1 MTSKISKQSKINNQ
15 EFRKSYVSKSISMA
29 IMATMISIPV
39 YSKEKPVEEETEVIM
54 VTATKKNQ
62 TIQEVP
68 LAVTALTGDFMKD
81 VHLVDVMDIVAY
93 SPGVNGSSQNSFLD
107 SINVRGIRTEDYGS
121 GGDPSLGFFKN
132 DQYEGRSGSA
142 ISTLFDMDRAEIING
157 PQGFLFGRNAIGG
170 AISVHSRE
178 AEIDVSERSLD
189 VDLGSYS
196 LVKLNGAINIPINDN
211 FAMRIAG
218 VYHNEESHIQNIN
231 PNDPVQDTDVKA
243 IRWST
248 TYVKDA
254 LKITTM
260 VEYEDRVYPAGLYR
274 FIEEGELW
282 EGYDEIWEGNRG
294 GERDIDTNSHWGLRD
309 EAQVLNLQI
318 KLKQEFDFADLT
330 INAGYKD
337 HDYLYAEQWL
347 PSPLDN
353 GSWKVDQKGDYS
365 QAELRLNSN
374 GDGPLSWY
382 VGASFYKENLEV
394 GTYNQMS
401 DQWMCD
407 YYNAYYGFERTNTN
421 TCQSFY
427 DNHSDYNGSYY
438 TDSYFPNLLNFPASD
453 VVYENSYVNAVNDG
467 WATYA
472 NLDYQITDTV
482 NVELGI
488 RHTVDNKE
496 FNNAQEVSGYS
507 ATFGNWNIGGT
518 TARDGSGNLIPI
530 TTEKSWDDTSFKYLI
545 RWQATDE
552 MMLYA
557 SFTEG
562 YKAGGFDSHDFEG
575 RNGTELES
583 VLDVTNATAQSVSFD
598 PEFVESIELGYKD
611 TWFDTTD
618 VRMTYYNYDYRGL
631 QISRR
636 LDGGQTVISNLG
648 NTEANGLEVS
658 INTPLGEHWSL
669 MMNYSYIDS
678 EVYGVDA
685 DDCGGVEGGCEG
697 NKISWT
703 PETSGAMVLNGYFPL
718 DSGATITTSLE
729 TYFEDEHSGGFLF
742 DRVWV
747 IEESQTWNARLGY
760 ESESNWY
767 VEAYVDNLL
776 DEVNYD
782 SSYAGGGSYPATRWA
797 SWKPRSFGVRFG
809 INWD

>member
-248 TYVKDA
+248 TYVKDD
-254 LKITTM
+254 LKITSM
-260 VEYEDRVYPAGLYR
+260 VEYEDRAYPAGLYR

-282 EGYDEIWEGNRG
+282 EGYDAIWEGNRG

-407 YYNAYYGFERTNTN
+407 YYNAYY
-421 TCQSFY
+421 
-427 DNHSDYNGSYY
+427 
-438 TDSYFPNLLNFPASD
+438 
-453 VVYENSYVNAVNDG
+453 
-467 WATYA
+467 
-472 NLDYQITDTV
+472 
-482 NVELGI
+482 
-488 RHTVDNKE
+488 
-496 FNNAQEVSGYS
+496 
-507 ATFGNWNIGGT
+507 
-518 TARDGSGNLIPI
+518 
-530 TTEKSWDDTSFKYLI
+530 
-545 RWQATDE
+545 
-552 MMLYA
+552 
-557 SFTEG
+557 
-562 YKAGGFDSHDFEG
+562 
-575 RNGTELES
+575 
-583 VLDVTNATAQSVSFD
+583 
-598 PEFVESIELGYKD
+598 
-611 TWFDTTD
+611 
-618 VRMTYYNYDYRGL
+618 
-631 QISRR
+631 
-636 LDGGQTVISNLG
+636 
-648 NTEANGLEVS
+648 
-658 INTPLGEHWSL
+658 
-669 MMNYSYIDS
+669 
-678 EVYGVDA
+678 
-685 DDCGGVEGGCEG
+685 
-697 NKISWT
+697 
-703 PETSGAMVLNGYFPL
+703 
-718 DSGATITTSLE
+718 
-729 TYFEDEHSGGFLF
+729 
-742 DRVWV
+742 
-747 IEESQTWNARLGY
+747 
-760 ESESNWY
+760 
-767 VEAYVDNLL
+767 
-776 DEVNYD
+776 
-782 SSYAGGGSYPATRWA
+782 
-797 SWKPRSFGVRFG
+797 
-809 INWD
+809 